1 MVGGMERQEWITQWA
16 SSAVEWIED
25 RTVLR
30 ADGSQTLESAPCF
43 WTRLQRGSS
52 TGGHIGVYLHRS
64 REEALSA
71 AANFAVDALGGSD
84 SRVLAN
90 LLYEAGRHEELLEL
104 YERVHVSGDA
114 ILKVEWGLPVGDL
127 STVDGLLREVP
138 PAAAGADRD
147 ERLDDWLHG
156 LDDHHHH
163 HLSRCYETEE
173 TRRSSLRNPA
183 HGTVDLKVHGS
194 DGDRQRPDAT
204 QSPNDSVES

>member
-30 ADGSQTLESAPCF
+30 ADGSQILESAPCF

-156 LDDHHHH
+156 LDDDDHHHH
-163 HLSRCYETEE
+163 T
-173 TRRSSLRNPA
+173 T
-183 HGTVDLKVHGS
+183 TVDKGLGY
-194 DGDRQRPDAT
+194 
-204 QSPNDSVES
+204 